1 MGGACTSIK
10 DKKIKSNQKEE
21 EKKGDENGD
30 KEKDKKE
37 SENTDKDKG
46 KNDSKNKENGKG
58 INEREITFKIINK
71 EQEFIEKVKS
81 SEKISYLFTLIAK
94 YKTKKF
100 SEYDLIFEEDISLA
114 SKINDDIGEVFQNEE
129 NVTLKMFYLGL
140 DISFDIKKD
149 YETSN
154 SLIAQPLYDLGGKI
168 GLLIYHKFE
177 NTFTS
182 EIVNNDKLSK
192 YNHLSSFCNC
202 KNVLYICGGES
213 KENKGTNNR
222 NYITNFTKID
232 LFSTESINELPP
244 LENPRGWHSM
254 IFIPPK
260 YIFIVGGDTKTVELF
275 DIEKQKV
282 TPDSE
287 TNEIRNECTLFCL
300 NDSILYAA
308 SGIGIEGNY
317 VKNIEKCNLRA
328 AERVWKIVNLK
339 KNDIEIRG
347 CFYISCF
354 AENSSNIILF
364 AANENDNHNFESLE
378 FEDGDEEG
386 NLKQFNS
393 NIKITDVCPDKMFHP
408 INDNMSILIPLINYN
423 VIVYLIKSDLKIEKK
438 TFPDGLKQIY
448 D

>member
-202 KNVLYICGGES
+202 KNVLY
-213 KENKGTNNR
+213 NMW
-222 NYITNFTKID
+222 
-232 LFSTESINELPP
+232 
-244 LENPRGWHSM
+244 RG
-254 IFIPPK
+254 K
-260 YIFIVGGDTKTVELF
+260 
-275 DIEKQKV
+275 
-282 TPDSE
+282 
-287 TNEIRNECTLFCL
+287 
-300 NDSILYAA
+300 
-308 SGIGIEGNY
+308 
-317 VKNIEKCNLRA
+317 
-328 AERVWKIVNLK
+328 
-339 KNDIEIRG
+339 
-347 CFYISCF
+347 
-354 AENSSNIILF
+354 
-364 AANENDNHNFESLE
+364 
-378 FEDGDEEG
+378 
-386 NLKQFNS
+386 
-393 NIKITDVCPDKMFHP
+393 
-408 INDNMSILIPLINYN
+408 
-423 VIVYLIKSDLKIEKK
+423 
-438 TFPDGLKQIY
+438 
-448 D
+448 